1 MAHDHLG
8 EATQKDLADIVGYLN
23 FSSGVPDARFLCGLN
38 RLFAALD
45 REGGDIPLW
54 KRAEAAILQ
63 SIQDLRGTSEAFE
76 NLDQAREVAQLVFSQ
91 VLPAYRR
98 HHRDLLMHASDET
111 LFQPFFVG
119 RVCEGLL
126 AEGGPWN
133 ETERIIDGTL
143 RRLNDFVGH
152 RPVAVLR
159 NGRKLQPYPHE
170 RVRPIPL
177 YIDQVGV
184 AHGPYHALVTA
195 ALEILQQTEPSL
207 LEQAS
212 FDPKQLEE
220 LSLDPRAFDF
230 DHPVHRRPNYHFG
243 TWDPHVID
251 NRGYYRRF
259 VLQQVTVDALL
270 ARVQEATDAL
280 SEELLFEAAAVLA
293 GTVLMGAG
301 VSGDRPEAHDSSTSL
316 ATLLPRIAAYRD
328 EFYEQLMSRLGPAH
342 GKRLREEARTL
353 RQPFAGAR
361 HDLNHRL
368 AQQRARQLQHVHLSR
383 LYARIGYTKAAAAQA
398 QIVPV
403 ASARMACEID
413 CRLTAAHLAADKGR
427 LEEAASRIP
436 EIEDLLHRAIECG
449 ALADPWNILG
459 FGGQFSLFPAIENTI
474 HDHRIDDLI
483 DLINDIFDLYA
494 RLEKEAAAAG
504 DMELQGRLSVHLES
518 LAGWWDQFAS
528 TEVSEIDGISGR
540 EMSESADQ
548 VATALAAWH
557 EAGTAAGDVAF
568 WQRHV
573 EHFRSPKAYA
583 LVVESL
589 LEKGDMVASM
599 GLLIHWLNSASE
611 VPLAE
616 SDYSFHLLA
625 PQWMG
630 QLWYGGKTGEEPGWQ
645 APENPPQDQNQSPQP
660 EGQRGNSPPA
670 ASNDAWQMSRKFFD
684 YLEANA
690 QEYWSVPHL
699 DLVEGHTQADAQE
712 EQIAE
717 EEEDEEEDDENGL
730 FSAAYENVS
739 YRDTTDDGFDSE
751 LLDSGESISDY
762 ELTAEADR
770 IADRLAFHVTV
781 ASLWKMVAVAPAED
795 TTGRDEVLTAW
806 LQQAEANRAR
816 LLELLRMAHR
826 YQIPSPRGTHESLV
840 EFDQRRS
847 VKEFLLDRIIS
858 ACVETADASR
868 LLAAAIGHET
878 SELKLASW
886 EKQAYSVLRALYR
899 GDYASVNNLWL
910 PLLEALGKEP
920 LLYVP
925 TARGGIPQNIFASR
939 SLQRMLVR
947 FLDHLPRMGLITETF
962 QLLKTIHHMERSHP
976 VGPGAITEFDRLF
989 DIGCRGIVRC
999 IVLSS
1004 AKWAVGGTKREAA
1017 REKQLI
1023 DCLEK
1028 VAEMLLRRW
1037 LAHSR
1042 AIRVSVLETL
1052 GREERWE
1059 SLKQFIQTYGDE
1071 LFTQQFMNL
1080 GNLRAILQQGAN
1092 EFIAALEEE
1101 EVSLRLLDDLDEQ
1114 ISRQDAVR
1122 HLELTIEA
1130 VIENYSIYVDYNST
1144 TTQSDHGELLYTL
1157 LDFLRLLASYDRIA
1171 WNLRPIVLAHDVL
1184 IREGLHGAATLWREA
1199 VLKRSEAAADQ
1210 NLQRYERLVTRYGM
1224 RLPSVAERLGER
1236 FIRPL
1241 EIDRLRALVRPAME
1255 EVNDSDSSPAFELLD
1270 REVARFTAEPGG
1282 VGFEVPPWIDAL
1294 EEEVERARQ
1303 GETDDVPVL
1312 DAAPQIDQ
1320 VLLSLDEIM
1329 DQLGVWQHLLE

>member
-8 EATQKDLADIVGYLN
+8 EAAQKDLADIVGYLN
-23 FSSGVPDARFLCGLN
+23 FSSGVPDARFLGGLD

-45 REGGDIPLW
+45 QEVSDTPLW
-54 KRAEAAILQ
+54 KRVEAAILK
-63 SIQDLRGTSEAFE
+63 SVDDLRGSSEAFE
-76 NLDQAREVAQLVFSQ
+76 NLDQARNVAELVFSQ
-91 VLPAYRR
+91 ALPAYRQ
-98 HHRDLLMHASDET
+98 HHRDLLMHASDEA

-119 RVCEGLL
+119 RVCEALL

-133 ETERIIDGTL
+133 EAERIVDGAL
-143 RRLNDFVGH
+143 KRLNDFVGH

-177 YIDQVGV
+177 YIEQVGV
-184 AHGPYHALVTA
+184 AHGRYHTLIRT
-195 ALEILQQTEPSL
+195 ALEILKETDPDL
-207 LEQAS
+207 LEQAW
-212 FDPKQLEE
+212 FNPEQLEE

-270 ARVQEATDAL
+270 ARVDEASDAL
-280 SEELLFEAAAVLA
+280 RGELLFEAAGVLA
-293 GTVLMGAG
+293 GTVLMGSG
-301 VSGDRPEAHDSSTSL
+301 VIGDRPEAHDSSTSL
-316 ATLLPRIAAYRD
+316 ATLLPHIAAYRD
-328 EFYEQLMSRLGPAH
+328 EFYEQLMSRLPAAH

-383 LYARIGYTKAAAAQA
+383 LYARIGYTRAASEQA
-398 QIVPV
+398 RIVPV
-403 ASARMACEID
+403 VSARMTCEID

-427 LEEAASRIP
+427 LEEAAGRIP

-504 DMELQGRLSVHLES
+504 NMELQRRLSAHLEL

-528 TEVSEIDGISGR
+528 TEVSEVDGISGR

-599 GLLIHWLNSASE
+599 GLLMHWLNSATD

-630 QLWYGGKTGEEPGWQ
+630 QLWYGGKTDKEPGLEESQ
-645 APENPPQDQNQSPQP
+645 K
-660 EGQRGNSPPA
+660 
-670 ASNDAWQMSRKFFD
+670 AWQTSRKFFD

-699 DLVEGHTQADAQE
+699 DLLEAHMRTE
-712 EQIAE
+712 EQEKPTA
-717 EEEDEEEDDENGL
+717 EEDEDEDNEGGL

-751 LLDSGESISDY
+751 MLDSGESISDY

-770 IADRLAFHVTV
+770 IADRLAFHVTL
-781 ASLWKMVAVAPAED
+781 ASLWKMAAVAPAEGAP
-795 TTGRDEVLTAW
+795 GRDEVLTGW
-806 LQQAEANRAR
+806 LEQAEANRAR

-868 LLAAAIGHET
+868 LLAAAIGQET
-878 SELKLASW
+878 STLKLAPW
-886 EKQAYSVLRALYR
+886 EEQAYSVLRALYR
-899 GDYASVNNLWL
+899 GDYPGVKSLWL
-910 PLLEALGKEP
+910 PLLEALAEEP

-925 TARGGIPQNIFASR
+925 TARGGIPQNIFSSR

-976 VGPGAITEFDRLF
+976 VGPGGITEFDRLF

-1004 AKWAVGGTKREAA
+1004 AKWPVAGAKQESA
-1017 REKQLI
+1017 REKRLI

-1042 AIRVSVLETL
+1042 AIRISVLETL

-1059 SLKQFIQTYGDE
+1059 SLKQFIQSYGDD

-1080 GNLRAILQQGAN
+1080 GNLRAILQQGAD
-1092 EFIAALEEE
+1092 EYIAALEEE
-1101 EVSLRLLDDLDEQ
+1101 EISLRLLDDLDER
-1114 ISRQDAVR
+1114 IGRQEAVR

-1130 VIENYSIYVDYNST
+1130 VVENYSVYVDYNST

-1157 LDFLRLLASYDRIA
+1157 LDFLRLLASYDRVA

-1184 IREGLHGAATLWREA
+1184 IREGRDGAATLWREA
-1199 VLKRSEAAADQ
+1199 VLKRSEAVADQ
-1210 NLQRYERLVTRYGM
+1210 NLQRYERLVSRYGM
-1224 RLPSVAERLGER
+1224 RLSSVEERLGER
-1236 FIRPL
+1236 YIRPL

-1255 EVNDSDSSPAFELLD
+1255 EVNDSGSSAAFDVLD

-1312 DAAPQIDQ
+1312 DAAPQIEQ

-1329 DQLGVWQHLLE
+1329 IQLDVWQQLLD

>member
-1 MAHDHLG
+1 MAHDPLG
-8 EATQKDLADIVGYLN
+8 EAAKKDLADIVGYLN
-23 FSSGVPDARFLCGLN
+23 FSSGVPDARFLGGLN
-38 RLFAALD
+38 RLFEALD
-45 REGGDIPLW
+45 EARSDTALW
-54 KRAEAAILQ
+54 KRAEAAILAAIDELQ
-63 SIQDLRGTSEAFE
+63 GGSEAFE
-76 NLDQAREVAQLVFSQ
+76 NLDQARNVARLVFLQ
-91 VLPAYRR
+91 ALPAYRR
-98 HHRDLLMHASDET
+98 HHRDLLMHASDEA
-111 LFQPFFVG
+111 LFQPFFIG
-119 RVCEGLL
+119 RVCEALL

-133 ETERIIDGTL
+133 ETERILDGTL
-143 RRLNDFVGH
+143 KRLNDFVGH

-170 RVRPIPL
+170 RIRPIPL

-184 AHGPYHALVTA
+184 AHGPYHGLITK
-195 ALEILQQTEPSL
+195 ALEILGNTDPGLLQQ
-207 LEQAS
+207 AW
-212 FDPKQLEE
+212 FDRRQLEE

-270 ARVQEATDAL
+270 ARVNETRGL
-280 SEELLFEAAAVLA
+280 SRKELLFEAAAVLA
-293 GTVLMGAG
+293 GTMLMGSG

-316 ATLLPRIAAYRD
+316 ATLLPHIAAYRD
-328 EFYEQLMSRLGPAH
+328 EFYDQLMSRLKPAH
-342 GKRLREEARTL
+342 GKRLREEARKL

-383 LYARIGYTKAAAAQA
+383 LYARIGYTKAAAEQA
-398 QIVPV
+398 KIVSV
-403 ASARMACEID
+403 VSARMTCEID
-413 CRLTAAHLAADKGR
+413 CRLTAAHLTADKGR
-427 LEEAASRIP
+427 LEEAAGRIP

-483 DLINDIFDLYA
+483 DLMNDIFDLYA

-504 DMELQGRLSVHLES
+504 NMDLQRRLSVHLES

-528 TEVSEIDGISGR
+528 TEVSDVDGLSGR

-548 VATALAAWH
+548 VATALAAWY

-589 LEKGDMVASM
+589 LEKGDIVASM
-599 GLLIHWLNSASE
+599 GLLMHWLNSAAE

-630 QLWYGGKTGEEPGWQ
+630 QLWYGGKAGEEPG
-645 APENPPQDQNQSPQP
+645 P
-660 EGQRGNSPPA
+660 EGASQPRRKVGARAGDQPSGDVSPA
-670 ASNDAWQMSRKFFD
+670 ASGDAWQTTKKFFD

-690 QEYWSVPHL
+690 QDYWNVPRL
-699 DLVEGHTQADAQE
+699 DLLEDQAQVEE
-712 EQIAE
+712 EPMVEKEEEE
-717 EEEDEEEDDENGL
+717 EEEDDNGL

-751 LLDSGESISDY
+751 VLDSGESISDF

-770 IADRLAFHVTV
+770 IADHLAFHITL
-781 ASLWKMVAVAPAED
+781 ASLWKMAAVAPAEEA
-795 TTGRDEVLTAW
+795 TGRDGVLTAW
-806 LQQAEANRAR
+806 LAQAEANRAR

-826 YQIPSPRGTHESLV
+826 YQIPAPRGTHESLV

-868 LLAAAIGHET
+868 LLAASIAHET
-878 SELKLASW
+878 SALKLASW
-886 EKQAYSVLRALYR
+886 EKQAYTVLRALYR
-899 GDYASVNNLWL
+899 GDYASVKNSWV
-910 PLLEALGKEP
+910 PLLEALGAEP

-925 TARGGIPQNIFASR
+925 TARGGLPQSIFASR

-976 VGPGAITEFDRLF
+976 AGPGAITEFDRLF

-1004 AKWAVGGTKREAA
+1004 AKWPAGGAKRQAA

-1042 AIRVSVLETL
+1042 AIRISVLETL
-1052 GREERWE
+1052 GRDERWE

-1080 GNLRAILQQGAN
+1080 GNLRAILQQGAD
-1092 EFIAALEEE
+1092 EFLAALEAEE
-1101 EVSLRLLDDLDEQ
+1101 TPLRLLDDLDEQ
-1114 ISRQDAVR
+1114 ISRQDAIR

-1130 VIENYSIYVDYNST
+1130 VVENYSVYVDYNST

-1157 LDFLRLLASYDRIA
+1157 LDFLRLLASYDRVA

-1184 IREGLHGAATLWREA
+1184 IREGLDGAATLWREA
-1199 VLKRSEAAADQ
+1199 VLKRSEAVAEQ
-1210 NLQRYERLVTRYGM
+1210 NLERYERLVSRYGM

-1241 EIDRLRALVRPAME
+1241 EIDRLRALVRPAMDE
-1255 EVNDSDSSPAFELLD
+1255 INQSESSAAFELLD
-1270 REVARFTAEPGG
+1270 QEVARFTAEPEG

-1320 VLLSLDEIM
+1320 VLLTLDEIM
-1329 DQLGVWQHLLE
+1329 VQLGLWQDLLD

>member
-1 MAHDHLG
+1 MARDHLG
-8 EATQKDLADIVGYLN
+8 EAVQKDLADIVGYLN
-23 FSSGVPDARFLCGLN
+23 FSSGAPDARFLGGLN
-38 RLFAALD
+38 GLFASVD
-45 REGGDIPLW
+45 RAGGEPPLW
-54 KRAEAAILQ
+54 KRV
-63 SIQDLRGTSEAFE
+63 GTTLVEGIDGLDGSSEAFGD
-76 NLDQAREVAQLVFSQ
+76 LSQARDVARLVFAE
-91 VLPAYRR
+91 VLPAYRM
-98 HHRDLLMHASDET
+98 HHRDLLWHASEEF

-119 RVCEGLL
+119 RVCEAVL
-126 AEGGPWN
+126 AEGGPWE
-133 ETERIIDGTL
+133 ETERIVEGVL
-143 RRLNDFVGH
+143 KRVNDFVGH

-159 NGRKLQPYPHE
+159 NGRKLQPYSHE
-170 RVRPIPL
+170 RVRPVPL

-184 AHGPYHALVTA
+184 GHGPYEDLVVEALR
-195 ALEILQQTEPSL
+195 ILRETDPDL
-207 LEQAS
+207 LEQAW
-212 FDPKQLEE
+212 FDPEQLEE

-243 TWDPHVID
+243 TWDPHHID
-251 NRGYYRRF
+251 NRGYFRRF

-270 ARVQEATDAL
+270 ARVTEESEL
-280 SEELLFEAAAVLA
+280 SREELLFEAAAVLV
-293 GTVLMGAG
+293 GTMLMGSG
-301 VSGDRPEAHDSSTSL
+301 VIGDRPEAHDSDTTL
-316 ATLLPRIAAYRD
+316 ATLLPHIAGYRD
-328 EFYEQLMSRLGPAH
+328 EFYGQLMSRLSPAH
-342 GKRLREEARTL
+342 GKRLREEARAM

-383 LYARIGYTKAAAAQA
+383 LYARIGYTSAAMEQA
-398 QIVPV
+398 SVVSV
-403 ASARMACEID
+403 ASARMTCEMD
-413 CRLTAAHLAADKGR
+413 CRLTSAHLLADQGR
-427 LEEAASRIP
+427 TEEAAKRIP

-483 DLINDIFDLYA
+483 DLINDTFDLYA

-504 DMELQGRLSVHLES
+504 QMELQRRLSVHLES
-518 LAGWWDQFAS
+518 LASWWDQFAS

-557 EAGTAAGDVAF
+557 KAGTASGDVAF
-568 WQRHV
+568 WQSHV
-573 EHFRSPKAYA
+573 EHFHSPKAYA

-589 LEKGDMVASM
+589 LEKGDIVASM
-599 GLLIHWLNSASE
+599 GLLMHWLNSATDI
-611 VPLAE
+611 PLAE

-630 QLWYGGKTGEEPGWQ
+630 QLWYGSDPDKEPSRGEL
-645 APENPPQDQNQSPQP
+645 
-660 EGQRGNSPPA
+660 A
-670 ASNDAWQMSRKFFD
+670 ASWKTMGKFFD

-690 QEYWSVPHL
+690 QDYWSVPQL
-699 DLVEGHTQADAQE
+699 DLFEAVPHGEHE
-712 EQIAE
+712 EEEIV
-717 EEEDEEEDDENGL
+717 EEEDEEDDEDGL

-739 YRDTTDDGFDSE
+739 YRDTTDDGFESE
-751 LLDSGESISDY
+751 LLESGESISDY

-770 IADRLAFHVTV
+770 IADRLAFLVTL
-781 ASLWKMVAVAPAED
+781 ASLWKMAAVAPAEGAA
-795 TTGRDEVLTAW
+795 GRDQVLTTW
-806 LQQAEANRAR
+806 LEQAEANRSE
-816 LLELLRMAHR
+816 LLALLRMAHR
-826 YQIPSPRGTHESLV
+826 YQIPMPRGTHESLV
-840 EFDQRRS
+840 EYDQRRS

-868 LLAAAIGHET
+868 LLAAAIE
-878 SELKLASW
+878 EEPPALKLASW
-886 EKQAYSVLRALYR
+886 EKQAYSVLRAVYR
-899 GDYASVNNLWL
+899 GDYEGVKRQWK
-910 PLLEALGKEP
+910 PLLEILAEEP

-925 TARGGIPQNIFASR
+925 TSRGGMPQSIFSSR
-939 SLQRMLVR
+939 SLQRILVR

-962 QLLKTIHHMERSHP
+962 ELLKIIHHMERSHP

-1004 AKWAVGGTKREAA
+1004 AKWSVPEAGTEAKREK
-1017 REKQLI
+1017 ELI

-1028 VAEMLLRRW
+1028 VAELLLRRW

-1042 AIRVSVLETL
+1042 AIRISVLETL

-1059 SLKQFIQTYGDE
+1059 SLKDFIQKYGDE

-1080 GNLRAILQQGAN
+1080 GNLRAILQQGAD

-1101 EVSLRLLDDLDEQ
+1101 EVPLRLLDDLDSQ
-1114 ISRQDAVR
+1114 IDRQEAIR

-1130 VIENYSIYVDYNST
+1130 VVENYSVYVDYNST

-1157 LDFLRLLASYDRIA
+1157 LDFLRLLATYDRVA
-1171 WNLRPIVLAHDVL
+1171 WNLRPIVLVHDVL
-1184 IREGLHGAATLWREA
+1184 IREGLDVAATLWRDA
-1199 VLKRSEAAADQ
+1199 VMKRSEGVAEQ
-1210 NLQRYERLVTRYGM
+1210 NLERYEQLVRRYGM

-1255 EVNDSDSSPAFELLD
+1255 ELNESESSAAFDLLD
-1270 REVARFTAEPGG
+1270 QEVARFTAEPGG

-1312 DAAPQIDQ
+1312 DAAPQVEQ
-1320 VLLSLDEIM
+1320 VLLSLEAIVTQVDS
-1329 DQLGVWQHLLE
+1329 WQDLLD

>member
-8 EATQKDLADIVGYLN
+8 EAAQKDLADIVGYLN
-23 FSSGVPDARFLCGLN
+23 FSSGAPDARFLGGLN
-38 RLFAALD
+38 RLFGRLEAG
-45 REGGDIPLW
+45 EPPLW
-54 KRAEAAILQ
+54 KRAGAAILDAIDVLHG
-63 SIQDLRGTSEAFE
+63 SSEAFE
-76 NLDQAREVAQLVFSQ
+76 NLDQARDVAQLVFAEA
-91 VLPAYRR
+91 LPAYRR
-98 HHRDLLMHASDET
+98 HHRDLLMHASEEF

-119 RVCEGLL
+119 RMCEAVL
-126 AEGGPWN
+126 AEGAPWE
-133 ETERIIDGTL
+133 ETDRIVEGVL
-143 RRLNDFVGH
+143 KRVNDFLGH

-159 NGRKLQPYPHE
+159 NRRKLQPYSHE
-170 RVRPIPL
+170 KVRPIPL
-177 YIDQVGV
+177 YIAEVGV
-184 AHGPYHALVTA
+184 GEGVYHELIFQALKI
-195 ALEILQQTEPSL
+195 LEETDPDL
-207 LEQAS
+207 LEQAW
-212 FDPKQLEE
+212 FDPEHMEE

-243 TWDPHVID
+243 TWDPHCID

-270 ARVQEATDAL
+270 ARVTDPSEL
-280 SEELLFEAAAVLA
+280 PREELLFEAAAVLV
-293 GTVLMGAG
+293 GTMLMGSG
-301 VSGDRPEAHDSSTSL
+301 VSGDRPEAHDSETSL
-316 ATLLPRIAAYRD
+316 ATLLPHIAGYRD
-328 EFYEQLMSRLGPAH
+328 EFYDQLMSCLSPAH
-342 GKRLREEARTL
+342 GKRLREEARAL

-383 LYARIGYTKAAAAQA
+383 LYARIGYTKAAAEQA
-398 QIVPV
+398 SIVPV
-403 ASARMACEID
+403 TSARMMCEMD
-413 CRLTAAHLAADKGR
+413 CRLTASHLAADQGR
-427 LEEAASRIP
+427 TEEAAQRIP

-449 ALADPWNILG
+449 ALVDPWNILG

-494 RLEKEAAAAG
+494 RLEKEAAATG
-504 DMELQGRLSVHLES
+504 QMELQRRLSVHLES
-518 LAGWWDQFAS
+518 LANWWDQFAS
-528 TEVSEIDGISGR
+528 TEISEIDGISGR

-548 VATALAAWH
+548 VAKALAAWH
-557 EAGTAAGDVAF
+557 EAGTASGDVAF
-568 WQRHV
+568 WQSHV
-573 EHFRSPKAYA
+573 QHFHSPKAYA

-589 LEKGDMVASM
+589 LEKGDIIASM
-599 GLLIHWLNSASE
+599 GLLMHWLNSATD

-630 QLWYGGKTGEEPGWQ
+630 QLWYGGKPDEDLTDEEVEQ
-645 APENPPQDQNQSPQP
+645 
-660 EGQRGNSPPA
+660 
-670 ASNDAWQMSRKFFD
+670 AWQRTGKFFD

-690 QEYWSVPHL
+690 QDYWSVPQL
-699 DLVEGHTQADAQE
+699 DLFEAEVHVDE
-712 EQIAE
+712 EEEEIDEEE
-717 EEEDEEEDDENGL
+717 EEEDDADGL

-781 ASLWKMVAVAPAED
+781 ASLWKMAAVAPAENAA
-795 TTGRDEVLTAW
+795 GRDEVLTEW
-806 LQQAEANRAR
+806 LKQAENNRS
-816 LLELLRMAHR
+816 ELLGLVRMAHR
-826 YQIPSPRGTHESLV
+826 YQIPLPRGTHESLV
-840 EFDQRRS
+840 EYDQRRS
-847 VKEFLLDRIIS
+847 VKEFLLDRIVS

-868 LLAAAIGHET
+868 LLAAAIGE
-878 SELKLASW
+878 EAPALKLASW

-899 GDYASVNNLWL
+899 GDYQEVIELWQ
-910 PLLEALGKEP
+910 PLLETLAEEP

-925 TARGGIPQNIFASR
+925 TSRGGNPLSIFASR
-939 SLQRMLVR
+939 SLQRILVR

-1004 AKWAVGGTKREAA
+1004 AKWSASETKEGN
-1017 REKQLI
+1017 REKELI

-1028 VAEMLLRRW
+1028 VAELLLRRW

-1042 AIRVSVLETL
+1042 AIRISVLETL

-1059 SLKQFIQTYGDE
+1059 SLKDFIQKYGDE

-1080 GNLRAILQQGAN
+1080 GNLRAILQQGAD

-1101 EVSLRLLDDLDEQ
+1101 DLPLQVLDDLDGA

-1130 VIENYSIYVDYNST
+1130 VVENYSVYVDYNST

-1157 LDFLRLLASYDRIA
+1157 LDFLRLLASYDRVA

-1184 IREGLHGAATLWREA
+1184 IREGLDGTATLWREA
-1199 VLKRSEAAADQ
+1199 VMKRSEAVADQ
-1210 NLQRYERLVTRYGM
+1210 NLQRYEQLVRRYGM

-1241 EIDRLRALVRPAME
+1241 EIDRLRALG
-1255 EVNDSDSSPAFELLD
+1255 SPSHG
-1270 REVARFTAEPGG
+1270 R
-1282 VGFEVPPWIDAL
+1282 
-1294 EEEVERARQ
+1294 VERIRIV
-1303 GETDDVPVL
+1303 ERF
-1312 DAAPQIDQ
+1312 
-1320 VLLSLDEIM
+1320 
-1329 DQLGVWQHLLE
+1329 

>member
-1 MAHDHLG
+1 MAHDPLG

-23 FSSGVPDARFLCGLN
+23 FSSGVPDARFLGGLN
-38 RLFAALD
+38 RLFEALEQQD
-45 REGGDIPLW
+45 RELPLW
-54 KRAEAAILQ
+54 KRAEAAIL
-63 SIQDLRGTSEAFE
+63 DALERLHGTSDAFE
-76 NLDQAREVAQLVFSQ
+76 NVDQARDVTRLVFSEA
-91 VLPAYRR
+91 LPAYRR
-98 HHRDLLMHASDET
+98 HHRDLLMHASDE
-111 LFQPFFVG
+111 LLYQPFFVG
-119 RVCEGLL
+119 RVCEVLL
-126 AEGGPWN
+126 AEGGPWD
-133 ETERIIDGTL
+133 ESERILEKGL
-143 RRLNDFVGH
+143 KRLNDFVGH

-159 NGRKLQPYPHE
+159 NGRKLQPYSHE
-170 RVRPIPL
+170 RIRPIPL

-184 AHGPYHALVTA
+184 AHGPYHDLIAM
-195 ALEILQQTEPSL
+195 ALEILRETDPDL
-207 LEQAS
+207 LGMAW
-212 FDPKQLEE
+212 FDPQQLEE
-220 LSLDPRAFDF
+220 LALDPRAFDF

-243 TWDPHVID
+243 TWDPHHID
-251 NRGYYRRF
+251 NRGYYRRY

-270 ARVQEATDAL
+270 TRVTDTKDL
-280 SEELLFEAAAVLA
+280 PRDELLFEAGAVLA
-293 GTVLMGAG
+293 GTVLMGSG
-301 VSGDRPEAHDSSTSL
+301 VSGDRPEAHDSTTSL
-316 ATLLPRIAAYRD
+316 ATLLPHIAAYRD
-328 EFYEQLMSRLGPAH
+328 DFYDQLMSRLGPVH
-342 GKRLREEARTL
+342 GKRLREEARML

-383 LYARIGYTKAAAAQA
+383 LYARIGYTKAAAEQA

-403 ASARMACEID
+403 ASARMTCEID
-413 CRLTAAHLAADKGR
+413 CGLTAAHLAADQGR
-427 LEEAASRIP
+427 LEEAAQRIP

-483 DLINDIFDLYA
+483 DLINDVFDLYA
-494 RLEKEAAAAG
+494 RLEKEAAATG
-504 DMELQGRLSVHLES
+504 NMELQRRLSLHLES
-518 LAGWWDQFAS
+518 LAAWWDQFAS
-528 TEVSEIDGISGR
+528 TEVSEIDGLSGR

-548 VATALAAWH
+548 VATALAAWR
-557 EAGTAAGDVAF
+557 EAGTSAGDVAF
-568 WQRHV
+568 WQQHV

-589 LEKGDMVASM
+589 LDRGDMVASM
-599 GLLIHWLNSASE
+599 GLLMHWLNSASE

-616 SDYSFHLLA
+616 SDYSFHLLT

-630 QLWYGGKTGEEPGWQ
+630 QLWYGGKADDDAGRAES
-645 APENPPQDQNQSPQP
+645 PE
-660 EGQRGNSPPA
+660 
-670 ASNDAWQMSRKFFD
+670 AWAMSKKFFD

-690 QEYWSVPHL
+690 LDYWSIPQL
-699 DLVEGHTQADAQE
+699 DLFEADLA
-712 EQIAE
+712 AE
-717 EEEDEEEDDENGL
+717 EEAEPIDEEDEEDDEDSL

-770 IADRLAFHVTV
+770 IADRLAFHVTL
-781 ASLWKMVAVAPAED
+781 ASLWKMAAVAPAED
-795 TTGRDEVLTAW
+795 ASERDEVLAGW
-806 LQQAEANRAR
+806 LEQAEANRAR
-816 LLELLRMAHR
+816 LLDLLRMAHR
-826 YQIPSPRGTHESLV
+826 YQIPAPRGTHESLV

-868 LLAAAIGHET
+868 LLAAAIGQERST
-878 SELKLASW
+878 VKPASW
-886 EKQAYSVLRALYR
+886 ENQADSVLRALYR
-899 GDYASVNNLWL
+899 GDYSRVKQLWL
-910 PLLEALGKEP
+910 PLLEALAEER

-925 TARGGIPQNIFASR
+925 TARGGVPQDIFSSR
-939 SLQRMLVR
+939 SLQRVLVR

-962 QLLKTIHHMERSHP
+962 QLLKTVHHMERSHP

-1004 AKWAVGGTKREAA
+1004 AKWPVSGSKRAAA
-1017 REKQLI
+1017 REKKLI

-1042 AIRVSVLETL
+1042 AIRISVLETL

-1059 SLKQFIQTYGDE
+1059 LLKQFIQKYGGD

-1080 GNLRAILQQGAN
+1080 GNLRAILQQGADD
-1092 EFIAALEEE
+1092 FIAALEEE
-1101 EVSLRLLDDLDEQ
+1101 EIPLGLLDDLDRQ
-1114 ISRQDAVR
+1114 ISRQEAVR

-1130 VIENYSIYVDYNST
+1130 VVENYSVYVDYNST

-1157 LDFLRLLASYDRIA
+1157 LDFLRLLASYDRVA

-1184 IREGLHGAATLWREA
+1184 IREGLDSAATLWRDA
-1199 VLKRSEAAADQ
+1199 VQKRSEAVAEQ
-1210 NLQRYERLVTRYGM
+1210 NLQRYEQLVSRYGM

-1255 EVNDSDSSPAFELLD
+1255 SVSEAESSPAFDLLN
-1270 REVARFTAEPGG
+1270 REVGRFTAQPAG

-1312 DAAPQIDQ
+1312 DAAPQIKQ
-1320 VLLSLDEIM
+1320 ELLSLDEIM
-1329 DQLGVWQHLLE
+1329 IQLDAWQQLLD

>member
-8 EATQKDLADIVGYLN
+8 EAAQKDLADIVGYLN
-23 FSSGVPDARFLCGLN
+23 FSAGAPDARFLGGLN
-38 RLFAALD
+38 RLFATLD
-45 REGGDIPLW
+45 EEISDVPLW
-54 KRAEAAILQ
+54 RCAGTAILDAIDALHG
-63 SIQDLRGTSEAFE
+63 SSEAFE
-76 NLDQAREVAQLVFSQ
+76 NLDQARDVAQLVFAEA
-91 VLPAYRR
+91 LPAYRR
-98 HHRDLLMHASDET
+98 HHRDLLRHTSEPF

-119 RVCEGLL
+119 RMCEAVLT
-126 AEGGPWN
+126 AGGPWE
-133 ETERIIDGTL
+133 ETERIVEDVL
-143 RRLNDFVGH
+143 KRLNDFLGH

-159 NGRKLQPYPHE
+159 NRRKLQPYAHE

-184 AHGPYHALVTA
+184 GHGPYHELIVQT
-195 ALEILQQTEPSL
+195 LKILRETDPDL
-207 LEQAS
+207 LEQAW
-212 FDPKQLEE
+212 FDPQQLEE

-243 TWDPHVID
+243 TWDPHHID
-251 NRGYYRRF
+251 NRGYFRRF

-270 ARVQEATDAL
+270 ARVTEPSDLPQD
-280 SEELLFEAAAVLA
+280 ELLFEAAAVLV
-293 GTVLMGAG
+293 GTMLMGSG
-301 VSGDRPEAHDSSTSL
+301 VIGDRPEAHDSDTSL
-316 ATLLPRIAAYRD
+316 ATLLPHIAGYRD
-328 EFYEQLMSRLGPAH
+328 EFYDQLMSRLSPAH
-342 GKRLREEARTL
+342 GKRLREESRAL

-383 LYARIGYTKAAAAQA
+383 LYARIGYTKAAAEQA
-398 QIVPV
+398 KIVPV
-403 ASARMACEID
+403 ASARMMCEMD
-413 CRLTAAHLAADKGR
+413 CRLTSAHLTADQGQT
-427 LEEAASRIP
+427 EEAAQRIP

-459 FGGQFSLFPAIENTI
+459 FGGQFSLFPAIENAI

-483 DLINDIFDLYA
+483 DLMNDIFDLYA
-494 RLEKEAAAAG
+494 RLEKEAAATG
-504 DMELQGRLSVHLES
+504 QMELQRRLSVHLES
-518 LAGWWDQFAS
+518 FAGWWDQFAS

-557 EAGTAAGDVAF
+557 KAGTASGDVAF

-573 EHFRSPKAYA
+573 EHFHSPKAYA

-589 LEKGDMVASM
+589 LEKGDIVATM
-599 GLLIHWLNSASE
+599 GLLMHWLNSADE

-630 QLWYGGKTGEEPGWQ
+630 QLWYGSKPEEEPTEEELQ
-645 APENPPQDQNQSPQP
+645 Q
-660 EGQRGNSPPA
+660 
-670 ASNDAWQMSRKFFD
+670 AWQTTRKFFD

-690 QEYWSVPHL
+690 QDYWSIPQL
-699 DLVEGHTQADAQE
+699 DLFEVEAHVEVQE
-712 EQIAE
+712 EEMDE
-717 EEEDEEEDDENGL
+717 EEEEEDDENGL

-770 IADRLAFHVTV
+770 IADHLAFHVTL
-781 ASLWKMVAVAPAED
+781 ASLWKMAAVAPAENAP
-795 TTGRDEVLTAW
+795 GRDKVLAGW
-806 LQQAEANRAR
+806 LEQADANRGQ
-816 LLELLRMAHR
+816 LLELLHMAHR
-826 YQIPSPRGTHESLV
+826 YQIPLPRGTHESLV
-840 EFDQRRS
+840 EYDQRRS

-868 LLAAAIGHET
+868 LLAAAMGQET
-878 SELKLASW
+878 PALKLAAW

-899 GDYASVNNLWL
+899 GDYREVKKLWG
-910 PLLEALGKEP
+910 PLLDTLAEEP

-925 TARGGIPQNIFASR
+925 TSRGGIPQSIFSSR
-939 SLQRMLVR
+939 SLQRILVR

-962 QLLKTIHHMERSHP
+962 QLLKTVHHMERSHP

-1004 AKWAVGGTKREAA
+1004 AKWPSSQKKRGAT
-1017 REKQLI
+1017 REKELI

-1028 VAEMLLRRW
+1028 ASEMLLRRW

-1042 AIRVSVLETL
+1042 AIRISVLETL

-1059 SLKQFIQTYGDE
+1059 SLKGFIQKYGDE

-1080 GNLRAILQQGAN
+1080 GNLRAILQQGAD

-1101 EVSLRLLDDLDEQ
+1101 EVPLQLLDDLDGP

-1130 VIENYSIYVDYNST
+1130 VVENYSVYVDYNST

-1157 LDFLRLLASYDRIA
+1157 LDFLRLLASYDRVA

-1184 IREGLHGAATLWREA
+1184 IREGLDGAATLWREA
-1199 VLKRSEAAADQ
+1199 VMKRSEGVADQ
-1210 NLQRYERLVTRYGM
+1210 NLQRYQQLVRRYGM

-1255 EVNDSDSSPAFELLD
+1255 DLDKSESSTAFELLD
-1270 REVARFTAEPGG
+1270 REVSRFTAEPGG

-1312 DAAPQIDQ
+1312 DAAPQVEQ

-1329 DQLGVWQHLLE
+1329 IQIDAWQHLLD

>member
-1 MAHDHLG
+1 D
-8 EATQKDLADIVGYLN
+8 EA
-23 FSSGVPDARFLCGLN
+23 
-38 RLFAALD
+38 
-45 REGGDIPLW
+45 
-54 KRAEAAILQ
+54 
-63 SIQDLRGTSEAFE
+63 
-76 NLDQAREVAQLVFSQ
+76 
-91 VLPAYRR
+91 
-98 HHRDLLMHASDET
+98 
-111 LFQPFFVG
+111 LFQPFFIG
-119 RVCEGLL
+119 RVCEALL
-126 AEGGPWN
+126 SEGGPW
-133 ETERIIDGTL
+133 TEVDRILDGTL
-143 RRLNDFVGH
+143 KRLNDFLGH

-177 YIDQVGV
+177 YIDGVGV
-184 AHGPYHALVTA
+184 AHGPYHDLVST
-195 ALEILQQTEPSL
+195 ALEILGQTSGEL
-207 LEQAS
+207 LEQAW
-212 FDPKQLEE
+212 FDPRLLEE

-243 TWDPHVID
+243 TWDPHLID

-270 ARVQEATDAL
+270 IRVNEAAQEDR
-280 SEELLFEAAAVLA
+280 EELLFEAAAVLV
-293 GTVLMGAG
+293 GTVLMGSG
-301 VSGDRPEAHDSSTSL
+301 VTGDRPEAHDSSTSL

-328 EFYEQLMSRLGPAH
+328 EFYDQLMKRVGGAH
-342 GKRLREEARTL
+342 GERLREEARAL

-383 LYARIGYTKAAAAQA
+383 LYARIGYTKAAAEQA
-398 QIVPV
+398 RIVPV
-403 ASARMACEID
+403 VSARMTCEID
-413 CRLTAAHLAADKGR
+413 CRLTAAHLAGDKGH
-427 LEEAASRIP
+427 LEEAAARIP

-474 HDHRIDDLI
+474 HDHRVDDLI

-494 RLEKEAAAAG
+494 RLEKEAAAVG
-504 DMELQGRLSVHLES
+504 NMELQRRLSVHLEA

-528 TEVSEIDGISGR
+528 TEVSEVDGISGR

-548 VATALAAWH
+548 VATALAAWRQ
-557 EAGTAAGDVAF
+557 AGTAAGDVAF

-599 GLLIHWLNSASE
+599 GLLIHWLNSATDI
-611 VPLAE
+611 PLVE

-630 QLWYGGKTGEEPGWQ
+630 QLWYGGKTGQPPSGEEL
-645 APENPPQDQNQSPQP
+645 
-660 EGQRGNSPPA
+660 R
-670 ASNDAWQMSRKFFD
+670 DAWQKARKFFD
-684 YLEANA
+684 YMEANA
-690 QEYWSVPHL
+690 QEYWSVPAL
-699 DLVEGHTQADAQE
+699 DLFAENAAAVEPE
-712 EQIAE
+712 EDVAE
-717 EEEDEEEDDENGL
+717 EPGEEEGDEDGL

-770 IADRLAFHVTV
+770 IADRLAFHVTL
-781 ASLWKMVAVAPAED
+781 ASLWKMAAVAPAGGAP
-795 TTGRDEVLTAW
+795 GREEALAGW
-806 LQQAEANRAR
+806 LEQAEANRSR
-816 LLELLRMAHR
+816 LLELLRTAHR
-826 YQIPSPRGTHESLV
+826 YQVPSPRGTHESLV
-840 EFDQRRS
+840 DFDQRRG

-868 LLAAAIGHET
+868 LLAAAVGHDT
-878 SELKLASW
+878 AAMKLAAW
-886 EKQAYSVLRALYR
+886 EKQAYSVLRALYG
-899 GDYASVNNLWL
+899 GDYEGVKALWA
-910 PLLEALGKEP
+910 PLLEAVAAEP

-925 TARGGIPQNIFASR
+925 TARGGSPQNIYASR

-947 FLDHLPRMGLITETF
+947 LLDHLPRMGLITETF

-976 VGPGAITEFDRLF
+976 AGPGAITEFDRLF

-999 IVLSS
+999 VVLSS
-1004 AKWAVGGTKREAA
+1004 ATWPAPGADRQAA

-1042 AIRVSVLETL
+1042 AIRISVLESL
-1052 GREERWE
+1052 GREARWE
-1059 SLKQFIQTYGDE
+1059 SLKQFIETYGDE
-1071 LFTQQFMNL
+1071 IFTQQFMNL
-1080 GNLRAILQQGAN
+1080 GNLRAILQQGAD

-1101 EVSLRLLDDLDEQ
+1101 ETSLRLLEDLDGQ
-1114 ISRQDAVR
+1114 ISRPEAVR
-1122 HLELTIEA
+1122 NLELTIEA
-1130 VIENYSIYVDYNST
+1130 VVENYSVYVDYNST

-1157 LDFLRLLASYDRIA
+1157 LDFLRLLASYDRVA

-1184 IREGLHGAATLWREA
+1184 IREGLDGAATLWREA
-1199 VLKRSEAAADQ
+1199 VLKRSEGVADQ
-1210 NLQRYERLVTRYGM
+1210 NLQRYERLVGRYGM

-1241 EIDRLRALVRPAME
+1241 EIDRLRALVHPAME
-1255 EVNDSDSSPAFELLD
+1255 EINDSESSGAFELLEQ
-1270 REVARFTAEPGG
+1270 EVSRFTAEPGG

-1312 DAAPQIDQ
+1312 DAAPQIEQ
-1320 VLLSLDEIM
+1320 AMLTLEEIM
-1329 DQLGVWQHLLE
+1329 AQVELWQELLD

>member
-1 MAHDHLG
+1 MARDPLG
-8 EATQKDLADIVGYLN
+8 EAVQKDLADIVGYLN
-23 FSSGVPDARFLCGLN
+23 FSSGAPDGRFLGGLN
-38 RLFAALD
+38 GLFTRLDKEPSQPALW
-45 REGGDIPLW
+45 R
-54 KRAEAAILQ
+54 RAGEAILDAID
-63 SIQDLRGTSEAFE
+63 SLHGSSDAFE
-76 NLDQAREVAQLVFSQ
+76 NLDQARDVAQLVFAEG
-91 VLPAYRR
+91 LPAYRR
-98 HHRDLLMHASDET
+98 HHRDLLQHASDEF
-111 LFQPFFVG
+111 LFQPFFIG
-119 RVCEGLL
+119 RMCEAVLS
-126 AEGGPWN
+126 EGGPWD
-133 ETERIIDGTL
+133 ETERIVEGIL
-143 RRLNDFVGH
+143 KRLNDFLGH

-159 NGRKLQPYPHE
+159 NQRKIQPYGHE

-184 AHGPYHALVTA
+184 SHGPYHDLIVQ
-195 ALEILQQTEPSL
+195 ALEILRETDPDL
-207 LEQAS
+207 LEQAW
-212 FDPKQLEE
+212 FDPEQLEE

-243 TWDPHVID
+243 TWDPHHID
-251 NRGYYRRF
+251 NRGYFRRF

-270 ARVQEATDAL
+270 ARAIEASDL
-280 SEELLFEAAAVLA
+280 PREELLFEAAAVLV
-293 GTVLMGAG
+293 GTMLMGSG
-301 VSGDRPEAHDSSTSL
+301 VIGNRPEAHDSGTSL
-316 ATLLPRIAAYRD
+316 ATLLPHIAGYRD
-328 EFYEQLMSRLGPAH
+328 EFYDQLMGRLSPSH
-342 GKRLREEARTL
+342 GKRLREEARAM

-368 AQQRARQLQHVHLSR
+368 ARQRAKQLQHVHLSR
-383 LYARIGYTKAAAAQA
+383 LYARIGYTKAASKQA
-398 QIVPV
+398 SIVPV
-403 ASARMACEID
+403 ASARMMCEMD
-413 CRLTAAHLAADKGR
+413 CRLTAAHLTADQGR
-427 LEEAASRIP
+427 LEQAGERIP

-449 ALADPWNILG
+449 AVADPWNILG
-459 FGGQFSLFPAIENTI
+459 FSGQFSLFPAIENAI

-504 DMELQGRLSVHLES
+504 QMELQRRLSVHLES

-557 EAGTAAGDVAF
+557 KAGTASGDVAF
-568 WQRHV
+568 WQSHV

-589 LEKGDMVASM
+589 LEKGDIVASM
-599 GLLIHWLNSASE
+599 GLLMHWLSSSTD

-616 SDYSFHLLA
+616 SDYSFHLLT

-630 QLWYGGKTGEEPGWQ
+630 QLWYGNKPDEEPTEEELR
-645 APENPPQDQNQSPQP
+645 A
-660 EGQRGNSPPA
+660 
-670 ASNDAWQMSRKFFD
+670 AWQMTGKFFD

-690 QEYWSVPHL
+690 QDYWEVPLL
-699 DLVEGHTQADAQE
+699 DLFEAE
-712 EQIAE
+712 ELVE
-717 EEEDEEEDDENGL
+717 EEEEEEIDEEGEEEDAENGL

-751 LLDSGESISDY
+751 LLESGESISDY

-770 IADRLAFHVTV
+770 IADRLAFHVTL
-781 ASLWKMVAVAPAED
+781 ASLWKMAAVAPAEEVP
-795 TTGRDEVLTAW
+795 GRDEVLISW
-806 LQQAEANRAR
+806 LKRAEANRSR
-816 LLELLRMAHR
+816 LLELLRTAHR
-826 YQIPSPRGTHESLV
+826 YQIPLPRGTHESLV
-840 EFDQRRS
+840 EYDQRRS
-847 VKEFLLDRIIS
+847 VKEFLLDRIVS
-858 ACVETADASR
+858 ACVEIADASR
-868 LLAAAIGHET
+868 LLAAAI
-878 SELKLASW
+878 SEEPPALKLPSW
-886 EKQAYSVLRALYR
+886 EKQAYSALRALYR
-899 GDYASVNNLWL
+899 GDYGSVKDQWG
-910 PLLEALGKEP
+910 PLLETLAAEP

-925 TARGGIPQNIFASR
+925 TSRGGTPQSIFSSR
-939 SLQRMLVR
+939 SLQRILVR

-1004 AKWAVGGTKREAA
+1004 AQWSDSGATGEVTQEQA
-1017 REKQLI
+1017 LI
-1023 DCLEK
+1023 DCLER
-1028 VAEMLLRRW
+1028 VSELLLRRW

-1042 AIRVSVLETL
+1042 AIRISVLETL

-1059 SLKQFIQTYGDE
+1059 SLKDFIQKYGGE

-1080 GNLRAILQQGAN
+1080 GNLRAILQQGAD

-1101 EVSLRLLDDLDEQ
+1101 EVPLQLLDDLDGE

-1122 HLELTIEA
+1122 QLELTIEA
-1130 VIENYSIYVDYNST
+1130 VVENYSVYVDYNST

-1157 LDFLRLLASYDRIA
+1157 LDFLRLLASYDRVA

-1184 IREGLHGAATLWREA
+1184 IREGLDGAATLWRDA
-1199 VLKRSEAAADQ
+1199 VMKRSEAVAEQ
-1210 NLQRYERLVTRYGM
+1210 NLERYEQLVRRYGM

-1255 EVNDSDSSPAFELLD
+1255 ELNESEMSTAFDLLD
-1270 REVARFTAEPGG
+1270 QEVARFTAEPGG

-1312 DAAPQIDQ
+1312 DAAPQVDQ
-1320 VLLSLDEIM
+1320 VLLSLDEILL
-1329 DQLGVWQHLLE
+1329 QVNSWQEMLD

>member
-1 MAHDHLG
+1 MAHDPLG
-8 EATQKDLADIVGYLN
+8 EAAQKDLADIVGYLN
-23 FSSGVPDARFLCGLN
+23 FSAGAPDARFLGGLN
-38 RLFAALD
+38 RLFATLD
-45 REGGDIPLW
+45 AEISAPPLW
-54 KRAEAAILQ
+54 KRAGTAILDAIDTLHG
-63 SIQDLRGTSEAFE
+63 SSEAFE
-76 NLDQAREVAQLVFSQ
+76 NLDQARDVAQLVFAEA
-91 VLPAYRR
+91 LPAYRR
-98 HHRDLLMHASDET
+98 HHRDLLRHASEPF

-119 RVCEGLL
+119 RICEAVL
-126 AEGGPWN
+126 AVGGPWD
-133 ETERIIDGTL
+133 ETERIVEGVL
-143 RRLNDFVGH
+143 KRLNDFLGH

-159 NGRKLQPYPHE
+159 NRRKLQPYAHE

-177 YIDQVGV
+177 YIDPVGV
-184 AHGPYHALVTA
+184 SHGPYYELIVQT
-195 ALEILQQTEPSL
+195 LKILRETDPDL
-207 LEQAS
+207 LEQAW
-212 FDPKQLEE
+212 FDPQQLEE

-243 TWDPHVID
+243 TWDPHHID
-251 NRGYYRRF
+251 NRGYFRRF

-270 ARVQEATDAL
+270 ARVTEPSDLAR
-280 SEELLFEAAAVLA
+280 EELLFEAAAVLV
-293 GTVLMGAG
+293 GTMLMGSG
-301 VSGDRPEAHDSSTSL
+301 VIGDRPEAHDSDTSL
-316 ATLLPRIAAYRD
+316 ATLLPHVAGYRD
-328 EFYEQLMSRLGPAH
+328 DFYDQMMSRLSPTH
-342 GKRLREEARTL
+342 GKRLREESRAL

-383 LYARIGYTKAAAAQA
+383 LYARIGYTKAAAEQTR
-398 QIVPV
+398 IVPV
-403 ASARMACEID
+403 ASARMMCEMD
-413 CRLTAAHLAADKGR
+413 CRLTSAHLTADKSR
-427 LEEAASRIP
+427 TEEAAQRIP

-459 FGGQFSLFPAIENTI
+459 FGGQFSLFPAIENAI

-483 DLINDIFDLYA
+483 DLMNDIFDLYA
-494 RLEKEAAAAG
+494 RLEKEAAATG
-504 DMELQGRLSVHLES
+504 QMELQRQLSVHLES

-548 VATALAAWH
+548 VATALSAWH
-557 EAGTAAGDVAF
+557 KAGTASGDVAF

-573 EHFRSPKAYA
+573 EHFHSPKAYA

-589 LEKGDMVASM
+589 LEKGDIVATM
-599 GLLIHWLNSASE
+599 GLLMHWLNSAAD

-630 QLWYGGKTGEEPGWQ
+630 QLWYGIKPDEEPTEEELQ
-645 APENPPQDQNQSPQP
+645 Q
-660 EGQRGNSPPA
+660 
-670 ASNDAWQMSRKFFD
+670 AWQTMGKFFD

-690 QEYWSVPHL
+690 QDYWSIPQL
-699 DLVEGHTQADAQE
+699 DLFEAEARVEVQE
-712 EQIAE
+712 EEMDE
-717 EEEDEEEDDENGL
+717 EEEEEDDENGL

-770 IADRLAFHVTV
+770 IADHLAFHVTL
-781 ASLWKMVAVAPAED
+781 ASLWKMAAVAPAESAA
-795 TTGRDEVLTAW
+795 GRDEVLAGW
-806 LQQAEANRAR
+806 LEQADANRSQ
-816 LLELLRMAHR
+816 LLELLHMAHR
-826 YQIPSPRGTHESLV
+826 YQIPLPRGTHESLV

-868 LLAAAIGHET
+868 LLAAAIGQET
-878 SELKLASW
+878 PALKLATW

-899 GDYASVNNLWL
+899 GDYQGLKKLWE
-910 PLLEALGKEP
+910 PLLETLAEEP

-925 TARGGIPQNIFASR
+925 TSRGGIPQSIFSSR
-939 SLQRMLVR
+939 SLQRILVR

-962 QLLKTIHHMERSHP
+962 QLLKTVHHMERSHP

-1004 AKWAVGGTKREAA
+1004 AKWSKPGTKQGAT
-1017 REKQLI
+1017 REKELI

-1028 VAEMLLRRW
+1028 AAEMLLRRW

-1042 AIRVSVLETL
+1042 AIRISVLETL

-1059 SLKQFIQTYGDE
+1059 SLKSFVQKYGDE

-1080 GNLRAILQQGAN
+1080 GNLRAILQQGAD
-1092 EFIAALEEE
+1092 EFIAALEDE
-1101 EVSLRLLDDLDEQ
+1101 EVPLQLLDDLDGP
-1114 ISRQDAVR
+1114 ISRQEAVR

-1130 VIENYSIYVDYNST
+1130 VVENYSVYVDYNST

-1157 LDFLRLLASYDRIA
+1157 LDFLRLLASYDRVA

-1184 IREGLHGAATLWREA
+1184 IREGLDGAATLWRDA
-1199 VLKRSEAAADQ
+1199 VMKRSEGVADQ
-1210 NLQRYERLVTRYGM
+1210 NLQRYEQLVHRYGM

-1241 EIDRLRALVRPAME
+1241 EIDRLRALVRPAMDE
-1255 EVNDSDSSPAFELLD
+1255 LDESESSAAFELLD
-1270 REVARFTAEPGG
+1270 REVSRFTAEPGG

-1312 DAAPQIDQ
+1312 DAAPQVEQ
-1320 VLLSLDEIM
+1320 VLHSLDEIM
-1329 DQLGVWQHLLE
+1329 TQIDAWQHLLD